1 MAISSAAHPSFC
13 QIAVRAVDAAQAERL
28 AAEAYAA
35 GAAGLE
41 ERESENEITLILYAP
56 AVAAQAVCDAI
67 AKAAPEARID
77 PPAEVPETNWSEQ
90 WKAGLTAMIISPRL
104 LIRPSFVSAEPIPGQ
119 AEIVIDPG
127 QAFGTGGH
135 PSTHLALDW
144 IDEIAP
150 TLKPGSRILDVGTG
164 TGILALAAAKLGSAD
179 LFAFDTDPLATAA
192 ARENARANGIGER
205 LRLFTG
211 GLEAIGVFPFDLVV
225 ANLLRTEMLP
235 MLDGIAARVRPG
247 GFAVFSGLLETERE
261 SVGEALCAAGLRE
274 SGVRSRADANG
285 DSWSAIVTIR

>member
-1 MAISSAAHPSFC
+1 
-13 QIAVRAVDAAQAERL
+13 V
-28 AAEAYAA
+28 
-35 GAAGLE
+35 GLE
-41 ERESENEITLILYAP
+41 ERESESEITLILYAP
-56 AVAAQAVCDAI
+56 TAAARAVCDAI

-77 PPAEVPETNWSEQ
+77 PPTQVPETNWSEQ
-90 WKAGLTAMIISPRL
+90 WKVGLTATIISPRL
-104 LIRPSFVSAEPIPGQ
+104 LIRASFVSAALVPGQ
-119 AEIVIDPG
+119 AEIAIDPG
-127 QAFGTGGH
+127 QAFGIGGH

-150 TLKPGSRILDVGTG
+150 TLKPGARILDVGTG
-164 TGILALAAAKLGSAD
+164 TGILALAAAKLGPAD

-192 ARENARANGIGER
+192 ARANARFNRLGDR

-211 GLEAIGVFPFDLVV
+211 GLEAIGAVSFDLVV

-235 MLDGIAARVRPG
+235 LFAGIAARVRAG

-261 SVGEALCAAGLRE
+261 SVGEALRAVGLRE

-285 DSWSAIVTIR
+285 DPWSALLTIR

>member
-1 MAISSAAHPSFC
+1 MASSAAQPSFC
-13 QIAVRAVDAAQAERL
+13 QIAVRAVDAEQAERL
-28 AAEAYAA
+28 AAEAYAV
-35 GAAGLE
+35 GAVGLE
-41 ERESENEITLILYAP
+41 ERESESEITLILYAP
-56 AVAAQAVCDAI
+56 TAAARAVCDAI

-77 PPAEVPETNWSEQ
+77 PPTRVPETNWSEQ
-90 WKAGLTAMIISPRL
+90 WKVGLTATIISPRL
-104 LIRPSFVSAEPIPGQ
+104 LIRASFVSAALVPGQ

-150 TLKPGSRILDVGTG
+150 TLKPGARILDVGTG
-164 TGILALAAAKLGSAD
+164 TGILALAAAKLGPAD

-192 ARENARANGIGER
+192 ARANARFNRLGDR

-211 GLEAIGVFPFDLVV
+211 GLEAIGAVSFDLVV

-235 MLDGIAARVRPG
+235 LFAGIAARVRAG

-261 SVGEALCAAGLRE
+261 SVGEALRAVGLRE

-285 DSWSAIVTIR
+285 DPWSALLTIR

>member
-1 MAISSAAHPSFC
+1 MASSAAHPSFC
-13 QIAVRAVDAAQAERL
+13 QIAVRAVDTEQAERL

-35 GAAGLE
+35 GAVGLE
-41 ERESENEITLILYAP
+41 ERDGETEITLILYAP
-56 AVAAQAVCDAI
+56 AAAARAVCTAI
-67 AKAAPEARID
+67 ARAAPGARID
-77 PPAEVPETNWSEQ
+77 PPAQVPETNWSEQ
-90 WKAGLTAMIISPRL
+90 WKAGLTATIISPRL
-104 LIRPSFVSAEPIPGQ
+104 LIRPSFVSAALIPGQ
-119 AEIVIDPG
+119 AEIMIDPG

-150 TLKPGSRILDVGTG
+150 TLKPGARVLDIGTG
-164 TGILALAAAKLGSAD
+164 TGILALAAAKLGPAD
-179 LFAFDTDPLATAA
+179 LFAFDTDPLASAA
-192 ARENARANGIGER
+192 ALANARANGLGER

-211 GLEAIGVFPFDLVV
+211 GLDALAPVEFDLVV

-235 MLDGIAARVRPG
+235 LFGGIAARVRAG

-261 SVGEALCAAGLRE
+261 SVVEALRAVGLRE

-285 DSWSAIVTIR
+285 DSWSALLTIR

>member
-1 MAISSAAHPSFC
+1 MANSTAHPSFC
-13 QIAVRAVDAAQAERL
+13 QIAVRAVDAEQAERL

-56 AVAAQAVCDAI
+56 TAAAQAVCDAI

-77 PPAEVPETNWSEQ
+77 PPTEVPETNWSEQ

-104 LIRPSFVSAEPIPGQ
+104 LIRPSFVSAALVPGQ
-119 AEIVIDPG
+119 TEIVIDPG

-150 TLKPGSRILDVGTG
+150 TLKPGARILDVGTG
-164 TGILALAAAKLGSAD
+164 TGILALAAAKLGPAD

-192 ARENARANGIGER
+192 ARDNARSNGLGER

-211 GLEAIGVFPFDLVV
+211 GLDAIGAVPFDLVV

-235 MLDGIAARVRPG
+235 LFGGIAARVRAG
-247 GFAVFSGLLETERE
+247 GFAVFSGLLETECE
-261 SVGEALCAAGLRE
+261 SVGEALRAVGLRE

-285 DSWSAIVTIR
+285 DPWSALLTIR

>member
-1 MAISSAAHPSFC
+1 VANSATQQSFC
-13 QIAVRAVDAAQAERL
+13 QIAVRAVDAEQAERL

-35 GAAGLE
+35 GATGLE
-41 ERESENEITLILYAP
+41 ERASGNEITLILYAP
-56 AVAAQAVCDAI
+56 TATAQAVCDAI
-67 AKAAPEARID
+67 AKAAPGVRIE

-90 WKAGLTAMIISPRL
+90 WKAGLTATIISPRL
-104 LIRPSFVSAEPIPGQ
+104 LIRPSFVSATRLSGQ

-135 PSTHLALDW
+135 PSTQLALDW

-150 TLKPGSRILDVGTG
+150 TLKAGARILDVGTG
-164 TGILALAAAKLGSAD
+164 TGILALAAAKLGPAE

-192 ARENARANGIGER
+192 ARENAHANGLGER

-211 GLEAIGVFPFDLVV
+211 GLEAIGAVSFDLVV
-225 ANLLRTEMLP
+225 ANLLRTEVLP
-235 MLDGIAARVRPG
+235 LFGGIAARVRAG
-247 GFAVFSGLLETERE
+247 GFAVFSGLLATECE
-261 SVGEALCAAGLRE
+261 SVGEALRAVSLRE

-285 DSWSAIVTIR
+285 DPWSALLTIR

>member
-1 MAISSAAHPSFC
+1 MASSAAHPSFC
-13 QIAVRAVDAAQAERL
+13 QIAVRVLDAEPAERL

-35 GAAGLE
+35 GAVGLE
-41 ERESENEITLILYAP
+41 ERESEKEITLILYAP
-56 AVAAQAVCDAI
+56 TAAAQAVCDAI

-104 LIRPSFVSAEPIPGQ
+104 LIRPSFVSAALVPGQ
-119 AEIVIDPG
+119 TEIVIDPG

-150 TLKPGSRILDVGTG
+150 TLKPGARILDVGTG
-164 TGILALAAAKLGSAD
+164 TGILALAAARLGPAD

-192 ARENARANGIGER
+192 ARANARSNGLGER

-211 GLEAIGVFPFDLVV
+211 GLEAIGAVPFDLVV

-235 MLDGIAARVRPG
+235 LFDGIAARVRTG

-261 SVGEALCAAGLRE
+261 SVGEALRAVGLRE
-274 SGVRSRADANG
+274 SGVRSRVDANG
-285 DSWSAIVTIR
+285 DPWSALLTIR